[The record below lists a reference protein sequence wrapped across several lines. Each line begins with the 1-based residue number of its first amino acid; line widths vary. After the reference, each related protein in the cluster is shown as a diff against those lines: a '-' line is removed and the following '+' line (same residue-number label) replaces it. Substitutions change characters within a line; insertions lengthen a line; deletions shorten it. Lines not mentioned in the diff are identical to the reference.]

1 MTSAAHQATEPSPLL
16 SVIYPVF
23 DVRGDAVE
31 RIRLWTENRIWNR
44 IGTGSSLSQMPKQA
58 STKFACGRFFEVTMS
73 FCGCRNAKPISS
85 SSYENYASRR
95 PVQAGRAGASDCRC
109 FLSDSSPTI
118 ATDYFPGHDGLR
130 FSPNA
135 LRPSLASSVIA
146 SKAIWLSV

>member
-31 RIRLWTENRIWNR
+31 RIRLWTEKQNLEPDRYR
-44 IGTGSSLSQMPKQA
+44 VFVVADAETSLD
-58 STKFACGRFFEVTMS
+58 EVRLRQVLRSHDVILRVPERETDIVVIVREL
-73 FCGCRNAKPISS
+73 CEPSS
-85 SSYENYASRR
+85 S
-95 PVQAGRAGASDCRC
+95 AGRAGASDCRC
-109 FLSDSSPTI
+109 FLSGSSPTI

-146 SKAIWLSV
+146 RSAIWLSV